1 MTNDNCALKFV
12 QFLHPGREYV
22 LTNDEISAGEKEW
35 NYGAHFRKF
44 IKTKGRYM
52 KDGQEVDA
60 DELLFWGEWEPES
73 IVEKRCSN
81 TGWIHKPILR
91 LSPNGDFNAQPTKLL
106 RGKIENRRNTDPFV
120 FGDDGFLYTLCRQVN
135 KKGHRTKM
143 SYLAKGS
150 IIVFGSNVN
159 QRQNFAVDTVFVVQ
173 DYKDYDAGTDE
184 TPLDGFA
191 PPLYKELMGMHIG
204 ECCGELRCY
213 KGATPH
219 NPINGM
225 YSFTPCKLS
234 KSTKENTFFERPILT
249 ASDMQSLHLSVQ
261 PSKPLIAD
269 RMNTNFKSTANLTI
283 DDMKNIWDRLCEI
296 LLKEDFLAGTHFEY
310 ELIK

>member
-1 MTNDNCALKFV
+1 M
-12 QFLHPGREYV
+12 
-22 LTNDEISAGEKEW
+22 
-35 NYGAHFRKF
+35 
-44 IKTKGRYM
+44 
-52 KDGQEVDA
+52 
-60 DELLFWGEWEPES
+60 
-73 IVEKRCSN
+73 
-81 TGWIHKPILR
+81 R
-91 LSPNGDFNAQPTKLL
+91 LSPNGDFNAPPTKLL
-106 RGKIENRRNTDPFV
+106 SGKIENRRNTDPYV

-191 PPLYKELMGMHIG
+191 PPLYKELMGMAIG
-204 ECCGELRCY
+204 ECRGELRCY

-296 LLKEDFLAGTHFEY
+296 LLKEDLLAGTHFEY
-310 ELIK
+310 KLIY